1 MEIGLQFWAPASA
14 TAPEISRFAAEVE
27 QLGFASMWAGDHAVS
42 FERYESRYPY
52 SHDGGWYYPTDVP
65 FLEPFSV
72 LSVLAAATSRVRLG
86 TGMLLLPQRSP
97 VYVAKSAATLDRL
110 SGGRLDLGI
119 GLGWAAEEYAA
130 LDQPFERRGARCR
143 AYVEVMRTLWVDEI
157 SAYSGPMY
165 ELPPCHQY
173 PKPLQRPHPPLYFGG
188 ESDAALRR
196 VADLGTGWY
205 GFNLDVAAAANCIA
219 HLRDLLAQRERDPD
233 DARIVVGPGSHP
245 VDATN
250 ASAYAELGV
259 DQLVVMPLG
268 ETLDEILPG
277 LSRLR
282 DIVAAT

>member
-1 MEIGLQFWAPASA
+1 
-14 TAPEISRFAAEVE
+14 
-27 QLGFASMWAGDHAVS
+27 
-42 FERYESRYPY
+42 
-52 SHDGGWYYPTDVP
+52 
-65 FLEPFSV
+65 
-72 LSVLAAATSRVRLG
+72 
-86 TGMLLLPQRSP
+86 
-97 VYVAKSAATLDRL
+97 
-110 SGGRLDLGI
+110 
-119 GLGWAAEEYAA
+119 
-130 LDQPFERRGARCR
+130 
-143 AYVEVMRTLWVDEI
+143 
-157 SAYSGPMY
+157 MY